1 MVLLKMNKKRNP
13 MAEEV
18 RTPKYRKR
26 VVEDKRRK
34 QINNNDYWIVSS
46 YEGVETYIKKR
57 EQDEQS
63 RLKKKK
69 A

>member
-1 MVLLKMNKKRNP
+1 
-13 MAEEV
+13 MAQEV

-34 QINNNDYWIVSS
+34 QINDDDYWIVSG
-46 YEGVETYIKKR
+46 YEGVETYARR
-57 EQDEQS
+57 EKQDEQS
-63 RLKKKK
+63 RFKKKK

>member
-1 MVLLKMNKKRNP
+1 MVLLK

-18 RTPKYRKR
+18 RTPKYHKR
-26 VVEDKRRK
+26 VVKDKRRK
-34 QINNNDYWIVSS
+34 QINDDDYWIVSS

>member
-1 MVLLKMNKKRNP
+1 
-13 MAEEV
+13 MAQEV

-34 QINNNDYWIVSS
+34 HTTDDDYWIVSS
-46 YEGVETYIKKR
+46 YEGVETYVRR
-57 EQDEQS
+57 EKLDAQS

>member
-1 MVLLKMNKKRNP
+1 
-13 MAEEV
+13 MAQEV

-34 QINNNDYWIVSS
+34 LIYEDDCWIISR
-46 YEGVETYIKKR
+46 YEGVETYVKKR
-57 EQDEQS
+57 EQDEQG
-63 RLKKKK
+63 RFKKKK

>member
-1 MVLLKMNKKRNP
+1 

-18 RTPKYRKR
+18 RTPKYHKR
-26 VVEDKRRK
+26 VVKDKRRK
-34 QINNNDYWIVSS
+34 QINDDDYWIVSS

>member
-1 MVLLKMNKKRNP
+1 
-13 MAEEV
+13 MAQEV

-34 QINNNDYWIVSS
+34 HIVDDDYWIVSG
-46 YEGVETYIKKR
+46 YEGVETYIRRGKR
-57 EQDEQS
+57 DEQS

>member
-1 MVLLKMNKKRNP
+1 
-13 MAEEV
+13 MAQEV
-18 RTPKYRKR
+18 RTSKYHKR

-34 QINNNDYWIVSS
+34 QINDDDYWIVSG

-57 EQDEQS
+57 EQDEQ
-63 RLKKKK
+63 RRFKKKK

>member
-1 MVLLKMNKKRNP
+1 
-13 MAEEV
+13 MAQEV

-34 QINNNDYWIVSS
+34 QINDDDYWIVSG
-46 YEGVETYIKKR
+46 YEGVETYVRR
-57 EQDEQS
+57 EKQDEQS

>member
-1 MVLLKMNKKRNP
+1 MNKKRNP
-13 MAEEV
+13 MAQEV

-34 QINNNDYWIVSS
+34 HIVDDDYWIVSG
-46 YEGVETYIKKR
+46 YEGVEIYIKR
-57 EQDEQS
+57 EKQDEPS
-63 RLKKKK
+63 RFKKKK

>member
-1 MVLLKMNKKRNP
+1 MMNKKRNP
-13 MAEEV
+13 MAQEV

-34 QINNNDYWIVSS
+34 HITNDDYWIVSS
-46 YEGVETYIKKR
+46 HEGVETYVRR
-57 EQDEQS
+57 EKQDEQS

>member
-1 MVLLKMNKKRNP
+1 MNKKRNP
-13 MAEEV
+13 MAQEV

-34 QINNNDYWIVSS
+34 HIVDDDYWIVSS
-46 YEGVETYIKKR
+46 YEGVETYMKKR

>member
-1 MVLLKMNKKRNP
+1 
-13 MAEEV
+13 MAQEV

-34 QINNNDYWIVSS
+34 QINDDDYWIVSS
-46 YEGVETYIKKR
+46 YEGVEPYIKKR

>member
-1 MVLLKMNKKRNP
+1 
-13 MAEEV
+13 MAQEV
-18 RTPKYRKR
+18 QTPKYHKR

-34 QINNNDYWIVSS
+34 QINDDDYWIVSS

>member
-1 MVLLKMNKKRNP
+1 MNKKRNP
-13 MAEEV
+13 MAQEV

-34 QINNNDYWIVSS
+34 QINDDDYWIVSG
-46 YEGVETYIKKR
+46 YEGVETYVRR
-57 EQDEQS
+57 EKQDEQS
-63 RLKKKK
+63 RFKKKK

>member
-1 MVLLKMNKKRNP
+1 
-13 MAEEV
+13 MAQEV
-18 RTPKYRKR
+18 RTPKYHKR

-34 QINNNDYWIVSS
+34 QINDDDYWIVSS

-63 RLKKKK
+63 RFKKKK

>member
-1 MVLLKMNKKRNP
+1 
-13 MAEEV
+13 MAQEV

-34 QINNNDYWIVSS
+34 HIVNDDYWIVSS
-46 YEGVETYIKKR
+46 YEGVETHVKKR

-63 RLKKKK
+63 RFKKKK

>member
-1 MVLLKMNKKRNP
+1 
-13 MAEEV
+13 MAQEV

-34 QINNNDYWIVSS
+34 QINDDDYWIVSG
-46 YEGVETYIKKR
+46 YEGVETYVRR
-57 EQDEQS
+57 EKQDEQS
-63 RLKKKK
+63 RFKKKK

>member
-1 MVLLKMNKKRNP
+1 MNKKRNP
-13 MAEEV
+13 MAQEL

-34 QINNNDYWIVSS
+34 QINDDDYWIVSS
-46 YEGVETYIKKR
+46 YEGVETYMKKR

>member
-1 MVLLKMNKKRNP
+1 MNKKRNP
-13 MAEEV
+13 MAQEV
-18 RTPKYRKR
+18 RTSKYRKR

-34 QINNNDYWIVSS
+34 QINDDDYWIVSG

-63 RLKKKK
+63 RFKKKK